1 MPNFSER
8 PWKLGEDLSESD
20 NLLDGIT
27 FDELITTVHCNCPV
41 IDEKAVYAGFK
52 RILEIREQD
61 MYSLLNKNL
70 DAIIIAA
77 KKGR

>member
-41 IDEKAVYAGFK
+41 IDEKAVYAEFK